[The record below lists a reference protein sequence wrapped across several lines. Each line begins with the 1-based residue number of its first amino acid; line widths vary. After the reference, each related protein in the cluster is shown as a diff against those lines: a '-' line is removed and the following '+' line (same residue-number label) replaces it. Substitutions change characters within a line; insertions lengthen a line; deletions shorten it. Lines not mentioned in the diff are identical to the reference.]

1 MAGEKGMVCTDN
13 GGQIQALILAGPNE
27 NRAKC
32 GAKRMMLMKLALYV
46 CDIKPG
52 TRVGLQECTFPFNHA

>member
-1 MAGEKGMVCTDN
+1 MAGEKGMVYTDN
-13 GGQIQALILAGPNE
+13 GGQIRALILAGPKE

-32 GAKRMMLMKLALYV
+32 GAERMMLMKLAIYV

-52 TRVGLQECTFPFNHA
+52 ARVGLQECTFPSNHP